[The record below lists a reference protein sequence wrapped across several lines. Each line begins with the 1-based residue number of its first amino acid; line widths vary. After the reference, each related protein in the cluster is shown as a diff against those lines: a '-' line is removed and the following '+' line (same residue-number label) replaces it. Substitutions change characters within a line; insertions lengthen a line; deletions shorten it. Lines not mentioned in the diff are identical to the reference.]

1 MRKSIA
7 TVCLSGTLEEKLA
20 AAAQV
25 GFDGV
30 EIFENDLVASDST
43 PRQVRERCVDL
54 GLRVELYQPF
64 RDFEGVPDGLLT
76 ANLERARRKFDVMT
90 ELGVDILLVCSS
102 VSPHARADDALA
114 ADQLGQLADL
124 ASGHGIRI
132 AYEALAWGR
141 FVHDYTH
148 AWKIV
153 AGADRPNLGVCLDSF
168 HILSRG
174 LDPAGIRDIPGDR
187 IMFMQL
193 ADAPQLQMDV
203 LQWSRHYRCF
213 PGQGGFD
220 LAGFV
225 GHALAAGYRGPLS
238 LEVFNDIF
246 RQADAERTATD
257 ALRSLI
263 VLEEELST
271 VDAAAA
277 QGSAAVRE
285 RVELSRP
292 PTPVEPAGFAFVEI
306 AVDPLAEEAA
316 DILLRGLGFT
326 RVARHRSKPVQL
338 WQQADI
344 RILLNRARPGVEDWT
359 RGDAAIAAIAVESP
373 DPAHSGLRA
382 EALLAPAI
390 PRRYGPGEADLFA
403 VAAPDSTAVFFCRTD
418 TGAAGEAV
426 SWLDDFLPVAAE
438 DAQLP
443 GTLTRVDHV
452 GLSQPSYYF
461 DEATLFY
468 RSVFGL
474 HPQSS
479 EEIPDPYGL
488 VRSRA
493 VTSTDGAVRF
503 VLTVPALG
511 GGRLPETAQFQH
523 IAFGCPD
530 IFAAAVDMRVRRLPI
545 LPVPGNYY
553 DDLAA
558 RMGLD
563 DALVENLRRFGV
575 LYDRDERGEYFHF
588 STAML
593 GRRMFF
599 EIVQRVGDYE
609 GYGTPNLPVRMAAQY
624 RHAALAGLV

>member
-30 EIFENDLVASDST
+30 EIFESDLVASDST
-43 PRQVRERCVDL
+43 PRQIRERCADL

-64 RDFEGVPDGLLT
+64 RDFEGVPDSLLT

-90 ELGVDILLVCSS
+90 ELDVDILLVCSS
-102 VSPHARADDALA
+102 VSPQARADDALA
-114 ADQLGQLADL
+114 ADQLGQLAEL
-124 ASGHGIRI
+124 AAGHGIRI

-153 AGADRPNLGVCLDSF
+153 SSVDRPNLGVCLDSF

-193 ADAPQLQMDV
+193 ADAPHLQMDV

-257 ALRSLI
+257 GLRSLI
-263 VLEEELST
+263 VLEEALST
-271 VDAAAA
+271 ADP
-277 QGSAAVRE
+277 AAVRE
-285 RVELSRP
+285 RVELSCP
-292 PTPVEPAGFAFVEI
+292 PTPVEPTGFAFVEI
-306 AVDPLAEEAA
+306 AVDPLAEEAV

-344 RILLNRARPGVEDWT
+344 RILLNRARSGVEDRT
-359 RGDAAIAAIAVESP
+359 RGEAAIAAIAVESR
-373 DPAHSGLRA
+373 DPIRSGVRA

-403 VAAPDSTAVFFCRTD
+403 VAAPDGTAVFFCRTD
-418 TGAAGEAV
+418 SGEAGGAV
-426 SWLDDFLPVAAE
+426 SWLEDFLPVPAE

-461 DEATLFY
+461 DEAALFY
-468 RSVFGL
+468 RSVLGL

-479 EEIPDPYGL
+479 EEVPDPYGL
-488 VRSRA
+488 VRTRA
-493 VTSTDGAVRF
+493 VTSTDGGVRF

-563 DALVENLRRFGV
+563 DAVVENLRRFGV

>member
-1 MRKSIA
+1 MRRSIA

-30 EIFENDLVASDST
+30 EIFESDLVSCDST
-43 PRQVRERCVDL
+43 PRRVRGRCADL
-54 GLRVELYQPF
+54 GLSIELYQPF
-64 RDFEGVPDGLLT
+64 RDFEGVPDGQLA

-90 ELGVDILLVCSS
+90 DLGVDLLLVCSS
-102 VSPHARADDALA
+102 VSPQAHDDDALA
-114 ADQLGQLADL
+114 AEQL
-124 ASGHGIRI
+124 RPP
-132 AYEALAWGR
+132 GR
-141 FVHDYTH
+141 RRLWARHPDRLRGVRLGPVRHDYTH

-153 AGADRPNLGVCLDSF
+153 ATASRPNLGVCLDSF

-174 LDPAGIRDIPGDR
+174 LDPTGIRDIPGDR

-193 ADAPQLQMDV
+193 ADAPHLQMDV

-220 LAGFV
+220 LPTFV

-238 LEVFNDIF
+238 LEVFNDVF

-257 ALRSLI
+257 GLRSLI
-263 VLEEELST
+263 ALEEALST
-271 VDAAAA
+271 MDTVASSPAA
-277 QGSAAVRE
+277 RE
-285 RVELSRP
+285 RVELSQP
-292 PTPVEPAGFAFVEI
+292 PTPATPTGFAFVEI
-306 AVDPLAEEAA
+306 AVDPLAEVAA

-326 RVARHRSKPVQL
+326 RVARHRSKPVEL
-338 WQQADI
+338 WQQAGI
-344 RILLNRARPGVEDWT
+344 RILLNRARPTTEDWT
-359 RGDAAIAAIAVESP
+359 RGEAAVSAIAVESP
-373 DPAHSGLRA
+373 DPVLSGLRA
-382 EALLAPAI
+382 EALLAPPI

-403 VAAPDSTAVFFCRTD
+403 VAAPDGTAVFFCRTD
-418 TGAAGEAV
+418 TDTTDGAV
-426 SWLDDFLPVAAE
+426 SWLNDFIEVAAE

-461 DEATLFY
+461 DEAALFY

-474 HPQSS
+474 NPQPS

-493 VTSTDGAVRF
+493 VTSPDGAVRF

-511 GGRLPETAQFQH
+511 GGQLPETAQFQH
-523 IAFGCPD
+523 IAFECPD

-545 LPVPGNYY
+545 LPIPDNYY

-558 RMGLD
+558 RLGLD
-563 DALVENLRRFGV
+563 GTLVENLRRFGV

-609 GYGTPNLPVRMAAQY
+609 GYGIPNLPVRMAAQY
-624 RHAALAGLV
+624 RHTALAGLA

>member
-1 MRKSIA
+1 
-7 TVCLSGTLEEKLA
+7 
-20 AAAQV
+20 
-25 GFDGV
+25 
-30 EIFENDLVASDST
+30 
-43 PRQVRERCVDL
+43 
-54 GLRVELYQPF
+54 
-64 RDFEGVPDGLLT
+64 
-76 ANLERARRKFDVMT
+76 
-90 ELGVDILLVCSS
+90 
-102 VSPHARADDALA
+102 
-114 ADQLGQLADL
+114 
-124 ASGHGIRI
+124 
-132 AYEALAWGR
+132 
-141 FVHDYTH
+141 
-148 AWKIV
+148 
-153 AGADRPNLGVCLDSF
+153 
-168 HILSRG
+168 
-174 LDPAGIRDIPGDR
+174 
-187 IMFMQL
+187 
-193 ADAPQLQMDV
+193 MDV
-203 LQWSRHYRCF
+203 LQWSRHDRCF

-238 LEVFNDIF
+238 LEVFNDVF

-263 VLEEELST
+263 ALEEGLKSTMDSIPST
-271 VDAAAA
+271 V
-277 QGSAAVRE
+277 VRD
-285 RVELSRP
+285 RVELTRP
-292 PTPVEPAGFAFVEI
+292 PAAVEPAGFAFVEI
-306 AVDPLAEEAA
+306 AVDPLAEVAA
-316 DILLRGLGFT
+316 ELLLRGMGF
-326 RVARHRSKPVQL
+326 RRAGRHRSKPVQM
-338 WQQADI
+338 WQQAGI
-344 RILLNRARPGVEDWT
+344 RVLLNRARPAAGDWT
-359 RGDAAIAAIAVESP
+359 RGDAAVSAIAVESA
-373 DPAHSGLRA
+373 DPVRSGRRA

-403 VAAPDSTAVFFCRTD
+403 VAAPDGTAVFFCRTERTD
-418 TGAAGEAV
+418 GAV
-426 SWLDDFLPVAAE
+426 SWLDDFVAVAE
-438 DAQLP
+438 EEVP
-443 GTLTRVDHV
+443 PSTLARVDHV

-461 DEATLFY
+461 DEAALFY

-563 DALVENLRRFGV
+563 DAVVENLRRFGV